1 MVCLLLIVLVKS
13 YNENRFITLLP
24 LFVSNRYLKIYG
36 KEQSH
41 KIDWFNL
48 LLFVVQI
55 LIVTLIAS
63 FTLKT
68 YNYILDDNYITISS
82 IFTAFIIFKY
92 FLEKIIASIFE
103 IEKFASKFIFD
114 RASYRNLIAILIFPL
129 IIILIFSDLDKKI
142 IITIIFIL
150 FLVLNFMSLTLT
162 IKKHQKAI
170 RQWLFYFILY
180 LCAFEMVP
188 YLIALKLLL

>member
-1 MVCLLLIVLVKS
+1 MVCLFFIVLVKS
-13 YNENRFITLLP
+13 YNENRFIAFLP

-55 LIVTLIAS
+55 LVVTLIAS

-68 YNYILDDNYITISS
+68 YNYIPDDNYITISG

-92 FLEKIIASIFE
+92 FLEKVIASIFE

-114 RASYRNLIAILIFPL
+114 RASYRNLIPIIIFPFL
-129 IIILIFSDLDKKI
+129 IMLIFSDLDNKFI
-142 IITIIFIL
+142 LTIIFIL
-150 FLVLNFMSLTLT
+150 FFALNFLSLTLT
-162 IKKHQKAI
+162 IKKHQKVI

-180 LCAFEMVP
+180 LCAFEIVP
-188 YLIALKLLL
+188 YLIAVKLLL

>member
-1 MVCLLLIVLVKS
+1 
-13 YNENRFITLLP
+13 LLP

-68 YNYILDDNYITISS
+68 YNYIPDDNYITISS

-150 FLVLNFMSLTLT
+150 FFVLNFMSLPL
-162 IKKHQKAI
+162 
-170 RQWLFYFILY
+170 
-180 LCAFEMVP
+180 
-188 YLIALKLLL
+188 

>member
-1 MVCLLLIVLVKS
+1 MVGLLLIVLVKS
-13 YNENRFITLLP
+13 YNENRFITFLP

-36 KEQSH
+36 REQSH

-55 LIVTLIAS
+55 LVVTLIAS

-68 YNYILDDNYITISS
+68 YNYIPEDNYILISV
-82 IFTAFIIFKY
+82 IFTAFIILKY

-114 RASYRNLIAILIFPL
+114 RASYRNLIPILLFPL
-129 IIILIFSDLDKKI
+129 LILFIFSDLNKNI
-142 IITIIFIL
+142 VITIIFIL
-150 FLVLNFMSLTLT
+150 FLVLNFISLTLT
-162 IKKHQKAI
+162 IKKHQKVI

-180 LCAFEMVP
+180 LCAFEIVP
-188 YLIALKLLL
+188 YLIAVKLLL